1 MQSYAKDAMYHYLDY
16 TCITYGTVPCIAS
29 FSSCTIIVSWRSVWA
44 CFTNDPLPIQIGQE
58 YFIEL
63 VKCNF
68 QGGWLKQ
75 LIRSNTI
82 YELKVPKTK
91 CIRTLGEQG
100 LCLCWPLSVERTL
113 CLQAIRSVL
122 SVQGFKQELLKTFL
136 FHLVYCPMN

>member
-1 MQSYAKDAMYHYLDY
+1 MVSIQD
-16 TCITYGTVPCIAS
+16 
-29 FSSCTIIVSWRSVWA
+29 IIVSWRSVWA

-82 YELKVPKTK
+82 YKLKVPKTK

-100 LCLCWPLSVERTL
+100 LCLCWPLTVERTL

-136 FHLVYCPMN
+136 FHLVCSHCNELIHV